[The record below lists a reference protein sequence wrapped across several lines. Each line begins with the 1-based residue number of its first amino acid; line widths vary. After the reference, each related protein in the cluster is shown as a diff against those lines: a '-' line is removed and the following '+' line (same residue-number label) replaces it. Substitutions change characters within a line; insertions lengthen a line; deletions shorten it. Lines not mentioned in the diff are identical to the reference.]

1 MKVLSASRKQ
11 RPCSARDALK
21 GRPRFPIVPA
31 GYATG
36 GRGMFRIDPSCSL
49 STATIEGH
57 PAVVMTWSLPCP
69 YALCY
74 SKAGWWWWC
83 GVARHE
89 NRNYRL
95 IRPRG
100 ISTPAKKN
108 TQILSY
114 GRHNKFI
121 IVPSLADVDKRNL
134 ARTLVRMTSLQ
145 CWKQQQQI

>member
-1 MKVLSASRKQ
+1 
-11 RPCSARDALK
+11 
-21 GRPRFPIVPA
+21 
-31 GYATG
+31 
-36 GRGMFRIDPSCSL
+36 MFRIDPSCTL

-57 PAVVMTWSLPCP
+57 PAVVMTRSLPCP

-108 TQILSY
+108 TQILSS

-145 CWKQQQQI
+145 CWKQQQQMQCRKQNLPDWYVKIRWRICFLCSRVPQTHTVHLDL